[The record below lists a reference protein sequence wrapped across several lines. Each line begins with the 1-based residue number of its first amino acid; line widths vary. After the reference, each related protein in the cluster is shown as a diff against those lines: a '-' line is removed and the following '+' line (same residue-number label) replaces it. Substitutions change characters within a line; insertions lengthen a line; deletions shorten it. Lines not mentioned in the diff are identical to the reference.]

1 MSGNLRKLTVNLVP
15 RAVDALQA
23 ASNMT
28 GDNRTDTV
36 NRALQIYAYL
46 MEQTLLEGRRLQSVD
61 SDGTVRAVEFD

>member
-1 MSGNLRKLTVNLVP
+1 MSGNLRKLTVNLYP
-15 RAVDALQA
+15 KAVDALQA

-61 SDGTVRAVEFD
+61 SDGTVRAVEFE